1 VSAGIPAEPLADL
14 VARLDRAPVAL
25 IALGIPR
32 CPACHVLPVTLAA
45 VAAARPGLAV
55 GHAVLAAPEDWA
67 LRDELLWPR
76 GVTVSRSSVPA
87 LALLRDGR
95 AVARRAGGGPASA
108 IDAWL
113 AGELGPAERPLSA
126 GPTEAERAAIARTA
140 PRRAQR
146 AAARGRAE
154 WGGVG

>member
-1 VSAGIPAEPLADL
+1 MSAELPAEPLADL
-14 VARLDRAPVAL
+14 VARLDRASVAL

-32 CPACHVLPVTLAA
+32 CPACQVLPVTLAA

-55 GHAVLAAPEDWA
+55 GHAVLASAEDWA

-76 GVTVSRSSVPA
+76 GIRVSRSSVPA

-95 AVARRAGGGPASA
+95 AVARRAGGGPASS

-113 AGELGPAERPLSA
+113 AGELGPAERPLPE
-126 GPTEAERAAIARTA
+126 GPTAAERVAIASTA

-146 AAARGRAE
+146 VAARGRAE
-154 WGGVG
+154 WDRVG

>member
-1 VSAGIPAEPLADL
+1 MIRPLQAEPLAEL
-14 VARLDRAPVAL
+14 VARLDRAPLAL

-32 CPACHVLPVTLAA
+32 CPACQVLPVTLAA

-55 GHAVLAAPEDWA
+55 GHAVLAGPGDWA

-76 GVTVSRSSVPA
+76 GIRVSRSSVPA

-95 AVARRAGGGPASA
+95 AVARRAGGGPAAA

-113 AGELGPAERPLSA
+113 EAELGPAELPLPEAPS
-126 GPTEAERAAIARTA
+126 EAERAAVACTA

-146 AAARGRAE
+146 AAHRGRAE

>member
-1 VSAGIPAEPLADL
+1 VSGLPAEPLADL

-32 CPACHVLPVTLAA
+32 CPACQVLPVTLAA

-55 GHAVLAAPEDWA
+55 GHAVLAEPADWA

-76 GVTVSRSSVPA
+76 GIRVSRSSVPA
-87 LALLRDGR
+87 LALLRDGV
-95 AVARRAGGGPASA
+95 AVARRAGGGPASS

-113 AGELGPAERPLSA
+113 AGELGPAERPLPE
-126 GPTEAERAAIARTA
+126 GPTAAEQAAIACTA

-146 AAARGRAE
+146 VAARGRAE
-154 WGGVG
+154 WDRAG

>member
-1 VSAGIPAEPLADL
+1 VTAELAAEPLGEL
-14 VARLDRAPVAL
+14 IARLDRAPVAL

-32 CPACHVLPVTLAA
+32 CPACEVLPASLAA
-45 VAAARPGLAV
+45 VAAARPGLVV
-55 GHAVLAAPEDWA
+55 GHAVLATPGDWA

-87 LALLRDGR
+87 LALLRHGR

-113 AGELGPAERPLSA
+113 AGELGPAERPIPA
-126 GPTEAERAAIARTA
+126 GPTEAERAAIACTA

-154 WGGVG
+154 WDRVG